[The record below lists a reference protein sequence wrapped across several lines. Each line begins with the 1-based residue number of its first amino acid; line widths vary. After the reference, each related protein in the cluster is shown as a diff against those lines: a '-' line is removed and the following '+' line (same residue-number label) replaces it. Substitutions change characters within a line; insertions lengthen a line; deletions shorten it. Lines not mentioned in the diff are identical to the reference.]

1 MNNLFLW
8 FADASERRIFLLR
21 LLELEALW
29 ANKRNTHNLADQ
41 LRDLADHLQ
50 RLESGMRH
58 SPYFDLSSASV
69 AKSGGTT
76 SPWAPFSVFQQG
88 FRRIYTLRSYR
99 ARPGSWLVL
108 QFQSSQPGRAKHRWV
123 VENSPPERIGLAIPL
138 LQEQKDLWWLEQA
151 ERLLYRCKEK
161 GSTSNQLQL
170 ILNLLNRVLATNP
183 QLYSGEKLYLWEE
196 LADAFFH
203 NGDLLQMENC
213 LRAQAGLQP
222 GCSDAYLN
230 LGYYLDRAGFK
241 EQAISA
247 YWEGLRVDPED
258 QYIIYNLAELHRDA
272 GEQEKAL
279 EILDQAIERAQ
290 DPAILFK
297 VKGDVLLQW
306 GQFALSAMA
315 YELALERLSRQLT
328 GFRLEI
334 YLRLSTCHQR
344 AGNLQKAVQALER
357 GLTIDANNL
366 TVLHELTRFCCMLK
380 RFRDAVQYGERLLLR
395 DPGDSEV
402 CFLLGVCYEQLNDLG
417 VAKWYRMRGEREARK
432 QEA

>member
-8 FADASERRIFLLR
+8 FADASDRRIFLLR

-29 ANKRNTHNLADQ
+29 AKKRNTHNLADQ
-41 LRDLADHLQ
+41 LRDLADHVQ
-50 RLESGMRH
+50 QLESGMRH
-58 SPYFDLSSASV
+58 SPYFDLAFASA
-69 AKSGGTT
+69 ATPRGTKT
-76 SPWAPFSVFQQG
+76 PWAPFSVFKQG

-99 ARPGSWLVL
+99 ARPGRWLVL
-108 QFQSSQPGRAKHRWV
+108 QFQPNQLGRAKHRWV
-123 VENSPPERIGLAIPL
+123 IENFPAERIGLVIPL
-138 LQEQKDLWWLEQA
+138 PHEQKAIWWLEQA
-151 ERLLYRCKEK
+151 ERLLYKFRGK
-161 GSTSNQLQL
+161 GGTVDRLQL
-170 ILNLLNRVLATNP
+170 ILSLLNRVLASSP
-183 QLYSGEKLYLWEE
+183 ELYAGERCYLWEQ
-196 LADAFFH
+196 LADAFFRE
-203 NGDLLQMENC
+203 GDLAQMENC
-213 LRAQAGLQP
+213 LRAQASLQP

-241 EQAISA
+241 EKAISA

-290 DPAILFK
+290 DPTILFK

-306 GQFALSAMA
+306 GQFALSVMA
-315 YELALERLSRQLT
+315 YELALERLGRQLA
-328 GFRLEI
+328 GFRMEI

-344 AGNLQKAVQALER
+344 AGNVPKAVQALER
-357 GLTIDANNL
+357 GLAIDANNL
-366 TVLHELTRFCCMLK
+366 TMLHELTRFCCMLK

-402 CFLLGVCYEQLNDLG
+402 CFLLGVCYEQLGDLG